1 MNHINTNELIQ
12 IIKQMNI
19 NIIRGAYEAPKTEI
33 VQMNAVWSVLTG
45 SPVTPDA
52 GITGSG
58 FHFDTDTGSW

>member
-12 IIKQMNI
+12 ITKQMNI

-52 GITGSG
+52 GITG
-58 FHFDTDTGSW
+58 TGLTFGTQDGAW

>member
-1 MNHINTNELIQ
+1 MNLKKSN
-12 IIKQMNI
+12 
-19 NIIRGAYEAPKTEI
+19 GAYETPRTEI
-33 VQMNAVWSVLTG
+33 VQMNVCSSVLTG